1 MKKLIEYFFSR
12 PLSGCVQGLIIGI
25 FLPFALASKIEEKAG
40 RGWSLALYPVC
51 MVLVVL
57 TIPLAVV
64 YSIVMTIAKGPYWQY
79 PPDKRVSYAPRD
91 R

>member
-1 MKKLIEYFFSR
+1 
-12 PLSGCVQGLIIGI
+12 
-25 FLPFALASKIEEKAG
+25 
-40 RGWSLALYPVC
+40 

-79 PPDKRVSYAPRD
+79 PPDKRVSCALPK
-91 R
+91 